1 MWYLVGTVLAVLLV
15 VVILFLARAL
25 ANWFADR

>member
-25 ANWFADR
+25 TNWFADR